1 MKRKIKSHF
10 PIFENEIYYFDS
22 AATTQRPKIV
32 IDAINEYYTKFNAN
46 AGRGSHELSI
56 MGTTI
61 IENTRKKVK
70 EFINCDDTGE
80 IIFTKNCTEAIN
92 IVAYSYALNNLKKND
107 EILLCV
113 SNHHSNIVAWQYVAR
128 KLDLVI
134 KYIYLDENGQLDI
147 EDMKYKLN
155 ENTKLVAISTV
166 VNTTGIIQPFEKV
179 IKLAHKKNAVVLLD
193 CAQSIVHFEHDV
205 VKWDADFITFS
216 GHKMYASFGVGVLYA
231 KKVCLIKCHLLYM
244 VVIWLIM
251 Y

>member
-1 MKRKIKSHF
+1 M
-10 PIFENEIYYFDS
+10 
-22 AATTQRPKIV
+22 
-32 IDAINEYYTKFNAN
+32 
-46 AGRGSHELSI
+46 
-56 MGTTI
+56 
-61 IENTRKKVK
+61 
-70 EFINCDDTGE
+70 
-80 IIFTKNCTEAIN
+80 
-92 IVAYSYALNNLKKND
+92 
-107 EILLCV
+107 
-113 SNHHSNIVAWQYVAR
+113 
-128 KLDLVI
+128 DLVI

-231 KKVCLIKCHLLYM
+231 KKACLIKCHLLYM